1 MNEEV
6 ELYLED
12 GTSKMDKVVA
22 YIKDELSK
30 MRAGKASVQMVDG
43 LTVGYYGSQ
52 VPFSQVANL
61 GTTDSRTLVI
71 QPWDKKMIEKIEKV
85 IFAANIG
92 ITPINNGEVIR
103 LCVPPLT
110 EERRKALVKQV
121 KAKCE
126 EAKVG
131 IRNIRRDTIEEI
143 KKLQKGGV
151 SEDEAKD
158 AEESVQKS
166 TEQYYKKIED
176 ICARKE
182 EEIMTV

>member
-43 LTVGYYGSQ
+43 LTVDYYGSQ

-71 QPWDKKMIEKIEKV
+71 HPWDKKMIEKIEKV
-85 IFAANIG
+85 IFAANI
-92 ITPINNGEVIR
+92 
-103 LCVPPLT
+103 
-110 EERRKALVKQV
+110 
-121 KAKCE
+121 
-126 EAKVG
+126 
-131 IRNIRRDTIEEI
+131 
-143 KKLQKGGV
+143 
-151 SEDEAKD
+151 
-158 AEESVQKS
+158 
-166 TEQYYKKIED
+166 
-176 ICARKE
+176 
-182 EEIMTV
+182 